1 MESTWHLSHEHAHI
15 SIFYDEIND
24 IVHVKWKGHMNAEDV
39 LMAAKA
45 YLGLQEKWKCPNLL
59 NDKSQVTGDWEDANN
74 WLEYEWLPDA
84 VQLDLKR
91 FAHVLSQDFQQ
102 MASAKDMI
110 ERFAKHCEAA
120 LFWDVEMAQKWLQ
133 RPFEPS
139 KEVNQKNKIHK
150 AN

>member
-15 SIFYDEIND
+15 SIFYDEINNW
-24 IVHVKWKGHMNAEDV
+24 VYVKWAGHMNGEDV

-59 NDKSQVTGDWEDANN
+59 NDKSQVTGDWEDVNN

-84 VQLDLKR
+84 VNLGLKR
-91 FAHVLSQDFQQ
+91 FAHVLSQNFQQ
-102 MASAKDMI
+102 MTSAKDMI
-110 ERFAKHCEAA
+110 ERFSEYCEAA

-133 RPFEPS
+133 RPALDPQ
-139 KEVNQKNKIHK
+139 EVPQKDKINK